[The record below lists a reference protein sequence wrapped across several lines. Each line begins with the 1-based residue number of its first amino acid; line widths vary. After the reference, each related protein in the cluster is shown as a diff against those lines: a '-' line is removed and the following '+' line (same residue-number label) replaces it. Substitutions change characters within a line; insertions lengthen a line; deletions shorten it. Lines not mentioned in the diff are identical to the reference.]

1 MNNESNIITVES
13 EALELKNSLT
23 SLVIT
28 DQITYNRA
36 VQARVDAKAWL
47 KSAEAY
53 FDGLVKPAYE
63 SYKNLLAA
71 KKQVIEPVEGMVAN
85 VNRGLLAWDQA
96 QEALRRAEQAKLEQ
110 EARER
115 AEAERIAQAEA
126 LQAQGVG
133 AEVIDAMLD
142 EPVIVTEIA
151 VAQPTY
157 DKSSAVQYR
166 DNWSAE
172 CTDLLKFVKHVAKNP
187 SLIGLLSVNQPALN
201 AMARSL
207 KDTMNF
213 PGVEARN
220 NKVVASGR

>member
-28 DQITYNRA
+28 DQSTYDRA
-36 VQARVDAKAWL
+36 VQARVEAKAWL

-157 DKSSAVQYR
+157 EKSALVGTR
-166 DNWSAE
+166 ENWSGE
-172 CTDLLKFVKHVAKNP
+172 CDDLFALVRHVAKNKA
-187 SLIGLLSVNQPALN
+187 LLGLLSVNGPALN
-201 AMARSL
+201 ALARST
-207 KDTMNF
+207 KSTMNI
-213 PGVEARN
+213 PGCRAV
-220 NKVVASGR
+220 NKPVITGRG